1 MKKLFKFEQ
10 KIPATIFQYFEVEA
24 ETEAEALAMVQSGK
38 GFQESFTDSNGDGDY
53 ELYDVDDAIQIE
65 FVEPEFDSA
74 GFSIADRFEDT
85 EEGTHHCD
93 DPSCNCS
100 I

>member
-1 MKKLFKFEQ
+1 MKKWHFTERIENVTL
-10 KIPATIFQYFEVEA
+10 FQYYTVEA
-24 ETEAEALAMVQSGK
+24 ETEAEALAMVMGGY
-38 GFQESFTDSNGDGDY
+38 GFEESY
-53 ELYDVDDAIQIE
+53 YDVREPGDISLDD
-65 FVEPEFDSA
+65 VEDIPENDPEFDSA